1 MTPLGGLSVH
11 QSVSQSVSWMDRCGL
26 LDGSLLII
34 MDELVAILWMIWSLE
49 TWVKAD
55 GYCGKKVDDD
65 WEGKHNAHIGLW
77 TFPVGLY
84 NKGKN

>member
-34 MDELVAILWMIWSLE
+34 MDELVAVLWMIWSLE

-55 GYCGKKVDDD
+55 GYCGKKVDYVDI
-65 WEGKHNAHIGLW
+65 NVLLFCIFA
-77 TFPVGLY
+77 LY
-84 NKGKN
+84 CS

>member
-34 MDELVAILWMIWSLE
+34 MDELVAVLWMIWSLE

-55 GYCGKKVDDD
+55 GYCGKKVDDVAINVLLFVFLH
-65 WEGKHNAHIGLW
+65 G
-77 TFPVGLY
+77 TVQCS
-84 NKGKN
+84 